1 MPHWSDTADADPLP
15 AFPPFVPQNLKPI
28 IVNTAAL
35 LYAHVN
41 RLPIPK
47 ELEAGECPALVHL
60 SLVHLSRLGVD
71 D

>member
-1 MPHWSDTADADPLP
+1 MPHWSDTARSA
-15 AFPPFVPQNLKPI
+15 ARVPPFVPQNLKPI
-28 IVNTAAL
+28 IVKTAAL